1 MKKILLA
8 LSVLIFVFTSCKPQ
22 NTFKNKKKNN
32 KKTEQTKRIKDNNDS
47 EKELSSDKNQN
58 NLNQIKTNNMQAKI
72 STSKGDIIINLEYEK
87 TPLTVANFVA
97 LAEGKMKNNHT
108 KVGEPY
114 YNGLKFHRVISDFMI
129 QGGCPIGNGTG
140 DPGYKFAD
148 EFHPELKHDG
158 PGILS
163 MANSGPGTN
172 GSQFFITHKETP
184 WLDGKHTVF
193 GKVIEGMDVVNKIQ
207 QDDLINSITI
217 TRKGEKALN
226 FNASKVFKAEQDK
239 KIKELK
245 EKENKAKKELEK
257 LTKDAIVTSSG
268 LAYKVINKGDGK
280 EHPSATS
287 NVTVHY
293 TGKLIDGTIF
303 DSSVK
308 RGEPVTF
315 PLNQVIPGW
324 TEGVQL
330 MVVGD
335 KWTFIIPSNLAYGSR
350 GIPQAGIGPNATLI
364 FEVELLEIK
373 NGATNSHEG
382 HNH

>member
-1 MKKILLA
+1 MKEGLYAEIQTNKGNILLS
-8 LSVLIFVFTSCKPQ
+8 LEF
-22 NTFKNKKKNN
+22 
-32 KKTEQTKRIKDNNDS
+32 
-47 EKELSSDKNQN
+47 EKCP
-58 NLNQIKTNNMQAKI
+58 M
-72 STSKGDIIINLEYEK
+72 
-87 TPLTVANFVA
+87 TVANFVG
-97 LAEGKMKNNHT
+97 LAEGNIPNNEKT
-108 KVGEPY
+108 EGVPY
-114 YNGLKFHRVISDFMI
+114 YDGLKFHRVIDNFMV
-129 QGGCPIGNGTG
+129 QGGCPKGNGTG

-158 PGILS
+158 AGILS

-226 FNASKVFKAEQDK
+226 FNASKVFQTEQDK

-287 NVTVHY
+287 IVTVHY

-308 RGEPVTF
+308 RGEPLTY
-315 PLNQVIPGW
+315 PLNQLIPGW
-324 TEGVQL
+324 IEGVQL

-350 GIPQAGIGPNATLI
+350 GMPQAGIGPNATLI